1 MLPLNKYSIILASL
15 LVTYTIFLT
24 DLAGLLSFF
33 KKFHVRND
41 TTFFKGF
48 DQLYT
53 VEKNKSSELSK
64 EHRTKYKLN
73 LDVKIKQ
80 NIETKKY

>member
-15 LVTYTIFLT
+15 LVIDAIFLT

-41 TTFFKGF
+41 TAFFKGF
-48 DQLYT
+48 DQF
-53 VEKNKSSELSK
+53 
-64 EHRTKYKLN
+64 
-73 LDVKIKQ
+73 
-80 NIETKKY
+80 